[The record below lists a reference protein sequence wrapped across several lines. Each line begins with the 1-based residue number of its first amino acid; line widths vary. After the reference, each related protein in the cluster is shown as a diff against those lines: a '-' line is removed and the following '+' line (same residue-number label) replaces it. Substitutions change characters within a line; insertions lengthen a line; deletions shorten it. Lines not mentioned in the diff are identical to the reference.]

1 MVYKMKKLNKILII
15 LFGVFLVLSL
25 NACKTKDSTP
35 TLTPELEQTPT
46 TEQIDITEGS
56 DNATKAPT
64 VNNEP
69 TNAATEEVSET
80 PTTEEKVTV
89 KLDVTYTSTTLENGT
104 IEDTV
109 EAIYDS
115 VVAINSKINGQVAG
129 SGSGVLFG
137 HTEDLSFIVTC
148 HHVIEGCNGFEVV
161 LSNGTSLEA
170 KLVGGDEKSDI
181 AVLSVEATNLTYV
194 SWFSDTDTLRL
205 GSTVICIGN
214 PLGTLP
220 GSVSTGVVSYNN
232 REISVDSYNTMKLI
246 QTDVAINSGNSG
258 GGLFNAA
265 GALIGVVNA
274 KYSSSGIEGLGF
286 AIPANQARVIVDS
299 ILKTASYDST
309 DKVWTT
315 GYVEGRWDIG
325 FELGYG
331 GNMFFRTSIG
341 VLSQATNST
350 SSDYGLLLNNDLFNS
365 IEIKYA
371 DQSEEAK
378 SLTGISAQTMTTD
391 TIYNFI
397 YSSELS
403 IGDTLVFSITRNDV
417 EMTVEVELVQYRYY
431 I

>member
-1 MVYKMKKLNKILII
+1 MKRTNKILIM
-15 LFGVFLVLSL
+15 LFGLFLVISL
-25 NACKTKDSTP
+25 GSCKTKESTP
-35 TLTPELEQTPT
+35 TLTNPGIEQTEELT
-46 TEQIDITEGS
+46 T
-56 DNATKAPT
+56 PT
-64 VNNEP
+64 VN
-69 TNAATEEVSET
+69 ET
-80 PTTEEKVTV
+80 LTPEEEKDVDIV
-89 KLDVTYTSTTLENGT
+89 KLDVTYTSTTLQTGN
-104 IEDTV
+104 IEETV
-109 EAIYDS
+109 EVIYDS
-115 VVAINSKINGQVAG
+115 VVAINSKVNGQVAG

-137 HTEDLSFIVTC
+137 HTESLSFIVTC
-148 HHVIEGCNGFEVV
+148 HHVIEGCNGFEVI
-161 LSNGTSLEA
+161 LSDGTSLEA
-170 KLVGGDEKSDI
+170 KLVGGDDESDI
-181 AVLSVEATNLTYV
+181 AILSVEAINLTYA
-194 SWFSDTDTLRL
+194 SWFNDTDTLRL

-286 AIPANQARVIVDS
+286 AIPANQARIIVDS
-299 ILKTASYDST
+299 ILQTASYDST

-341 VLSQATNST
+341 ILNQSTNTT
-350 SSDYGLLLNNDLFNS
+350 SSDYGLLLNNDLLTS
-365 IEIKYA
+365 IEIKFA
-371 DQSEEAK
+371 DQTKESK
-378 SLTGISAQTMTTD
+378 SLANISAQTMTTD

-403 IGDTLVFSITRNDV
+403 IGDTLIFNITRNDV
-417 EMTVEVELVQYRYY
+417 EMKVEVKLVQYRYY